1 MSAPWGLAPAEQATL
16 EAVVETGCQKLA
28 AQKRGVSIKTLQA
41 QLQKAKEKSGLRFPL
56 QVLIHFDRHM
66 RKS

>member
-28 AQKRGVSIKTLQA
+28 AQKRGVSVKTLQS
-41 QLQKAKEKSGLRFPL
+41 QLNKAKQKSGLRFSL
-56 QVLIHFDRHM
+56 HVLIQFDRHM